1 MPERAKRRWKVVQ
14 LATLPLIRSRL
25 ERSKVLTD
33 ARAAAKEKGLAN
45 HRSYLR
51 KLQLG
56 VHYGGVVENALLD
69 VRVERAVSHA
79 GKLMCSNAVVHTVEE
94 QHIAD
99 DHEWWK
105 QGDATLATRTKFEE
119 RFKLRHA
126 PKVSEVLHAFWTTAV
141 RGSGDYSAEMEA
153 HLLDAIIHHC
163 RGARLRHGRLRLW
176 SSSAR

>member
-56 VHYGGVVENALLD
+56 VHYAAAS
-69 VRVERAVSHA
+69 R
-79 GKLMCSNAVVHTVEE
+79 MPCSTCA
-94 QHIAD
+94 
-99 DHEWWK
+99 
-105 QGDATLATRTKFEE
+105 
-119 RFKLRHA
+119 
-126 PKVSEVLHAFWTTAV
+126 
-141 RGSGDYSAEMEA
+141 
-153 HLLDAIIHHC
+153 
-163 RGARLRHGRLRLW
+163 
-176 SSSAR
+176 